1 MSLSVL
7 LMGVTATMDQPPSL
21 FSGAF
26 EPARAAKAGILQRSP
41 MAQEDS
47 STRARL
53 CAHDTAMQWVFV
65 TAGLSWYRIFRD
77 SGGYLA
83 FCHAAIQT
91 ERPLRRKD

>member
-1 MSLSVL
+1 MNH
-7 LMGVTATMDQPPSL
+7 PPRLTPS
-21 FSGAF
+21 ACAA
-26 EPARAAKAGILQRSP
+26 ARASKAGILQRTS

-65 TAGLSWYRIFRD
+65 TGVLSWYRIFRD
-77 SGGYLA
+77 SGGYLD
-83 FCHAAIQT
+83 FCYAAIQT

>member
-53 CAHDTAMQWVFV
+53 CAHDTAVQWVFV
-65 TAGLSWYRIFRD
+65 TAVLSWYRILLD
-77 SGGYLA
+77 SGDYLA
-83 FCHAAIQT
+83 FCHAATQT
-91 ERPLRRKD
+91 ARSLRRKD